1 MSRLGSAAFYLSSQ
15 GKGEECIRDYDF
27 FLAGL
32 VISFLFL
39 FWDLS
44 FGELAKIVRIVFRVH
59 CNVLIGSYL

>member
-1 MSRLGSAAFYLSSQ
+1 MRLFALVLR
-15 GKGEECIRDYDF
+15 GKGKNVLETMIF